1 MPSSRARS
9 LWFRLV
15 AIAIGFLLALAFGEL
30 AYRFV
35 RLPGLSPVTHPDY
48 VLHDAELGWSY
59 RPNARHRHVTPEFD
73 VEVMTNR
80 DGYRGWEWPSELPG
94 TSQRRRVLVLGDS
107 FAFGWGVSWEH
118 TFTARLALAH
128 PEWDIRNAAVAGYGA
143 DQQLLVLKRLAPRF
157 RPEVVVCV
165 FCDNDLWESS
175 SDEAYGRG
183 KPQFEL
189 DGDALQLCVARVEQ
203 PWLQERSALF
213 AAVRKKL
220 WELRFARRAR
230 DTESEWRMLER
241 IYRAMRDELG
251 GSRLLVVSD
260 MPRLATSLGNED
272 GILAVD
278 FGGTLAAVAEPTRF
292 AVDGHWNERGH
303 AAVAELL
310 GPVIASEFARS
321 PADAS
326 RSGIVP
332 QKSSNDGDHGK

>member
-1 MPSSRARS
+1 MAIARS
-9 LWFRLV
+9 RSLVFRLF
-15 AIAIGFLLALAFGEL
+15 AIAIGFVLALAFGEL
-30 AYRFV
+30 VYRVV

-48 VLHDAELGWSY
+48 VLHDQELGWAY
-59 RPNARHRHVTPEFD
+59 RPGAKHRHVTPEFD

-80 DGYRGWEWPSELPG
+80 DGFRGWEWPSELPG

-107 FAFGWGVSWEH
+107 FAFGWGVPWEQ
-118 TFTARLALAH
+118 TFTARLSLAH

-143 DQQLLVLKRLAPRF
+143 DQQLLVLKRLAPQF

-189 DGDALQLCVARVEQ
+189 DDDTLRPRVARVERS
-203 PWLQERSALF
+203 WLQEHSALF

-220 WELRFARRAR
+220 WESRFARRAR
-230 DTESEWRMLER
+230 DPKSEWRVVER

-260 MPRLATSLGNED
+260 AARLATSLGNEA
-272 GILAVD
+272 GIAHVD
-278 FGGTLAAVAEPTRF
+278 FGRALAAVAEPTRF
-292 AVDGHWNERGH
+292 AQDGHWNERGH

-310 GPVIASEFARS
+310 APAIEGALGAVPAASGRTAILPGEPPV
-321 PADAS
+321 P
-326 RSGIVP
+326 G
-332 QKSSNDGDHGK
+332 GHGK

>member
-143 DQQLLVLKRLAPRF
+143 DQQLLVLKRLAPQF

-165 FCDNDLWESS
+165 FCDNDLWESN

-189 DGDALQLCVARVEQ
+189 DGDALRLRVARVEQ
-203 PWLQERSALF
+203 SWLQEHSALF

-220 WELRFARRAR
+220 WESRFSRRER
-230 DTESEWRMLER
+230 DTDSEWRMVEQ

-260 MPRLATSLGNED
+260 MTRLATSLGNEV
-272 GILAVD
+272 GILPID
-278 FGGTLAAVAEPTRF
+278 CGGPLAAVGEPTRF
-292 AVDGHWNERGH
+292 AADGHWNERGH

-310 GPVIASEFARS
+310 GPAIEGAFAAL
-321 PADAS
+321 PAGTGESA
-326 RSGIVP
+326 IVP
-332 QKSSNDGDHGK
+332 STSPRTGGNGK